1 LQSWAMRK
9 PRVLIVDD
17 KPANHLALA
26 AVLEQDHELRF
37 ANSGPEAIDMLVES
51 PDVDVILMD
60 VYMPDMDGFECALRI
75 KQTERIRDIPI
86 IFITAVYQEDPFV
99 KRGYEVGGVDYFSKP
114 FDPDILR
121 MKIGA
126 YAGFRLREEL
136 LRERELHIRESEEL
150 LRVGRK
156 LSALLESLPVGVLIA
171 DIEGRICQSTETAQH
186 ILKADPT
193 NDDSYGELL
202 GWWDSSGQLIKDENG
217 PLARAL
223 RAGETTHSEPIS
235 IRCLDGTTKAILS
248 SVSPLHGLDRRVVG
262 AVILIRDVT
271 EAKKIES
278 DLAQRVA
285 QLIGLGV
292 ELEQSAAQ

>member
-1 LQSWAMRK
+1 MRK

-37 ANSGPEAIDMLVES
+37 ANSGPEAIEMLTRS

-60 VYMPDMDGFECALRI
+60 VHMPDMDGFECALQI
-75 KQTERIRDIPI
+75 KKNERMRDIPI
-86 IFITAVYQEDPFV
+86 IFVTAVYQEDPFV
-99 KRGYEVGGVDYFSKP
+99 KRGYEVGGIDYFSKP

-126 YAGFRLREEL
+126 YTGFRRREEL
-136 LRERELHIRESEEL
+136 ARERELHIRESEEV

-156 LSALLESLPVGVLIA
+156 LSALLESLPVGVLMA
-171 DIEGRICQSTETAQH
+171 DVEGRICQSTETAQR
-186 ILKADPT
+186 ILKADPA
-193 NDDSYGELL
+193 DADAYGELL
-202 GWWDSSGQLIKDENG
+202 GWWDSAGQMIKEEGG

-235 IRCLDGTTKAILS
+235 IRCLDGTTKTILA
-248 SVSPLHGLDRRVVG
+248 SVSPLRGLDGRMVG
-262 AVILIRDVT
+262 AVVLIRDLT
-271 EAKKIES
+271 EAKKIEE
-278 DLAQRVA
+278 DLAQRVTR
-285 QLIGLGV
+285 LIGLGV
-292 ELEQSAAQ
+292 ELEQSAARPL